1 MIQNNVFIFL
11 IVFIFDQCYSSENCT
26 DNFSSPC
33 HETIHREWPRFD
45 FEFYDY
51 EVFSS
56 HRQKTLS
63 SSSLENNPIGSSIGK
78 KSDLQTNHGENGTI
92 EQWKGNNPNELQL
105 LQTSFKLKENFR
117 IPQAVNLTEFFRQ
130 NLQQLYEIGWERHQ
144 PNNRIPLGVKVYAI
158 KQNESDSNWIN
169 VVYNLEKEGKLISS
183 EEAINGLSKI
193 TNDHLTNVT
202 DFESYRN
209 VEAYSLTSNNS
220 SSSSTKK
227 DNQSDNYVNY
237 GSISFWM
244 ILFGILL
251 LLLLILC
258 MVWCFI
264 CKDNDDD
271 DEWFQNVN
279 TEIGRFRASNSDEN
293 LNDTISSTTTS
304 SSTLNNRHKQM
315 QQLYRQQQQNRWNS
329 TSKSTDDLIESS
341 SGRRK
346 SDKSS
351 QYDFDGASLIST
363 ATTTTHQRF
372 QNDVESRSVD
382 TRIPTIKIP
391 RMVAE
396 TFTNNSE
403 NQNIRLNGGNSQKK
417 QITIE
422 KINPKITDLNLNDRD
437 FDRISYTHS
446 KEIIEE
452 THKHPN
458 ILEIKLREET
468 QSIVK
473 EIKKELDRLN
483 QRSIFNE
490 DCSTSEA

>member
-1 MIQNNVFIFL
+1 
-11 IVFIFDQCYSSENCT
+11 
-26 DNFSSPC
+26 
-33 HETIHREWPRFD
+33 
-45 FEFYDY
+45 
-51 EVFSS
+51 
-56 HRQKTLS
+56 
-63 SSSLENNPIGSSIGK
+63 
-78 KSDLQTNHGENGTI
+78 
-92 EQWKGNNPNELQL
+92 
-105 LQTSFKLKENFR
+105 
-117 IPQAVNLTEFFRQ
+117 
-130 NLQQLYEIGWERHQ
+130 
-144 PNNRIPLGVKVYAI
+144 
-158 KQNESDSNWIN
+158 
-169 VVYNLEKEGKLISS
+169 
-183 EEAINGLSKI
+183 
-193 TNDHLTNVT
+193 
-202 DFESYRN
+202 
-209 VEAYSLTSNNS
+209 
-220 SSSSTKK
+220 
-227 DNQSDNYVNY
+227 
-237 GSISFWM
+237 M

-422 KINPKITDLNLNDRD
+422 KINPKITGLNLNDRD